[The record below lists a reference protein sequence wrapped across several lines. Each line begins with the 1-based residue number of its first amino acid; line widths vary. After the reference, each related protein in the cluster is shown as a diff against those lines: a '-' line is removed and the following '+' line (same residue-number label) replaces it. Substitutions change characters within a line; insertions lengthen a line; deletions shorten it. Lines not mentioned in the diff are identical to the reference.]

1 MGEIEREKERAE
13 RCRCDGRAKRRGGE
27 SQDGRR
33 RLDRRE
39 VTAEGE
45 HVMWRE
51 RGREGKTE
59 SARFFTWA

>member
-51 RGREGKTE
+51 RERDRVEDGER
-59 SARFFTWA
+59 

>member
-1 MGEIEREKERAE
+1 MAALNGGAE
-13 RCRCDGRAKRRGGE
+13 SRDSR
-27 SQDGRR
+27 DGRR

-51 RGREGKTE
+51 KEGE
-59 SARFFTWA
+59 EDGER